1 VENEKMYGYFSGSN
15 NELKDEIV
23 LEEYEEFEQLISKYP
38 EHEIYLFLGTDIDM
52 ALFCAPGILAMLIEK
67 RASPDKIF

>member
-1 VENEKMYGYFSGSN
+1 MYGYVLDGN
-15 NELKDEIV
+15 NEITNDIILNK
-23 LEEYEEFEQLISKYP
+23 YEEFELLKLLYP

-52 ALFCAPGILAMLIEK
+52 ALFFAPGVSAMLIEK